1 MMTEQDYIN
10 LITTEHRGQVKF
22 EETVY
27 ASVSPFVAIQN
38 ALRGLPSNFDI
49 DSAVGVQLD
58 ALGAWIGRTRR
69 IETPLVG
76 IYFTWDD
83 VISTGWES
91 GIWQGEYD
99 PTSGLIDLPDD
110 AYRQL
115 LKTKIAANS
124 WDGTIEK
131 AYDIWQSAFGNDST
145 LIIQDNQDM
154 SIVIGI
160 AGEQLSSVTK
170 ELLIKGYL
178 PLKPQGVR
186 VAFYAVAP
194 SAGLL
199 FGWDADEG
207 DGLAGWDIG
216 LWATELTPE

>member
-1 MMTEQDYIN
+1 MTKYID
-10 LITTEHRGQVKF
+10 LITSEHRGQPRFEATVK
-22 EETVY
+22 
-27 ASVSPFVAIQN
+27 ASVSPFEKLQSVFKS
-38 ALRGLPSNFDI
+38 LPENFDI
-49 DSAVGVQLD
+49 DTAVGVQLD
-58 ALGAWIGRTRR
+58 TLGIWIGRSRR
-69 IETPLVG
+69 IDTPLIG

-83 VISTGWES
+83 TVATGWEN
-91 GIWQGEYD
+91 GVWQGEFD

-115 LKTKIAANS
+115 LKAKIAANS
-124 WDGTIEK
+124 WDGTIPD
-131 AYDIWQSAFGNDST
+131 AYDIWESAFGNDST
-145 LIIQDNQDM
+145 LIIQDNQNM
-154 SIVIGI
+154 SMVVGI
-160 AGEQLSSVTK
+160 AGEQLSTVTK

-186 VAFYAVAP
+186 IAYYAVAP

-199 FGWDADEG
+199 FGWDLEEG